1 MSNDEILAALESAKC
16 MDAFECI
23 FCMYGMNEDGV
34 YGCFAKY
41 PDGKPGESKG
51 CVAHQA
57 AGAIRLLEAE
67 NTKLRELLA
76 ETLMDVHEYAEKYG
90 IESSYDAVNEHL
102 DARLRELGVEV

>member
-1 MSNDEILAALESAKC
+1 

-34 YGCFAKY
+34 YGCFAEH

-57 AGAIRLLEAE
+57 AGAIRLLQAE
-67 NTKLRELLA
+67 NAKLREL
-76 ETLMDVHEYAEKYG
+76 VRRYGEYVDQDRCEGCAYKSRCDEGY
-90 IESSYDAVNEHL
+90 IEECWQL
-102 DARLRELGVEV
+102 TEIRELARELEMENGD